1 MNIPITNPNIDV
13 MAKETYLRTKEAAE
27 YIGVCF
33 RTMQKYIADGLIPCT
48 KPGGRWLF
56 KKRDLDA
63 FMENKLH

>member
-1 MNIPITNPNIDV
+1 MGR
-13 MAKETYLRTKEAAE
+13 ETYLRSKEAAE

-33 RTMQKYIADGLIPCT
+33 RTMHEYIGVCFRTMQNYIADGLIPCT

-63 FMENKLH
+63 FLNNENR

>member
-1 MNIPITNPNIDV
+1 MGR
-13 MAKETYLRTKEAAE
+13 ESYLRTREAAS

-56 KKRDLDA
+56 KKSDLDA
-63 FMENKLH
+63 FLNNEIR